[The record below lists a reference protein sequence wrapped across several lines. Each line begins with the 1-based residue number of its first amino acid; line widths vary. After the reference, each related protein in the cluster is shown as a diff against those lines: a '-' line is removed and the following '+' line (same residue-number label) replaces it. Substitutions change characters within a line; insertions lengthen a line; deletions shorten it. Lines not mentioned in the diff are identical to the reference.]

1 MTDIPAAPTER
12 RAWSP
17 YQIYV
22 VALLL
27 GVTVCN
33 YLDRIVLG
41 VLQEPIKHEL
51 HLSDAQL
58 GLLTGPAFALFYSL
72 SGIPAARLAERFNR
86 ATLLAAA
93 ITVWS
98 AMTALCGIANNFV
111 QLLLYRI
118 GVGAGEGG
126 CIPISHSILSDYFTP
141 RQRGFVMSIV
151 SMAPPFAS
159 ILAPIVG
166 GVVAEGWGW
175 RTAFL
180 VLGLPGI
187 ILALLVK
194 FTLKEPRA
202 AKTAEVKARPKGNFI
217 ADFKWLLGNK
227 AFVYIFVGGAF
238 VGVANAGIAGFTIS
252 FLLRTHE
259 LTLSQAGGIVGMT
272 GAAGLIGAMA
282 GGVLADWF
290 SGERGRSYVLV
301 PALGSGLAA
310 IFFALAFWAPDLR
323 IAVPLLLAA
332 AVAYNMKNGPLYAAI
347 QNIVP
352 STMRATGA
360 AIFMVG
366 ATVVGSTVGPLLTGL
381 ISDAIAR
388 QRFPEALGSFSATC
402 PGGRAPEGA
411 SEAITAA
418 CAQSSAVGLQSALIL
433 MSVVFVIS
441 MGFLAMASRTIRIN
455 TSGPEETPEAQ
466 ASA

>member
-1 MTDIPAAPTER
+1 MTDIPAARAER
-12 RAWSP
+12 RTWTP

-22 VALLL
+22 VGLILA
-27 GVTVCN
+27 VTVCN

-86 ATLLAAA
+86 STLLACA
-93 ITVWS
+93 IAVWS
-98 AMTALCGIANNFV
+98 GMTALCGIANNFV

-126 CIPISHSILSDYFTP
+126 CIPISHSLLSDYFTP

-166 GVVAEGWGW
+166 GLVAEGWGW
-175 RTAFL
+175 RMAFL
-180 VLGLPGI
+180 VLGLPGV
-187 ILALLVK
+187 ILALLVH
-194 FTLKEPRA
+194 FTLKDPRA
-202 AKTAEVKARPKGNFI
+202 AAPVTKERRKGAFI
-217 ADFKWLLGNK
+217 TDFKWLLGNK

-259 LTLSQAGGIVGMT
+259 LSLPQAGGIVGMT
-272 GAAGLIGAMA
+272 GAAGLVGAML
-282 GGVLADWF
+282 GGVMADWL

-310 IFFALAFWAPDLR
+310 VFFAVAFWVPDLR
-323 IAVPLLLAA
+323 ITVPMLLAA

-352 STMRATGA
+352 ANMRATGA

-381 ISDAIAR
+381 ISDMIAVR
-388 QRFPEALGSFSATC
+388 RFPEMLGSFSAAC

-411 SEAITAA
+411 TEALTAA
-418 CAQSSAVGLQSALIL
+418 CAQSSAIGLQSALIL
-433 MSVVFVIS
+433 MSVIFVIS

-455 TSGPEETPEAQ
+455 TNQGPDDAAAPATA
-466 ASA
+466 

>member
-1 MTDIPAAPTER
+1 MTDIPAAQAER
-12 RAWSP
+12 RTWTP
-17 YQIYV
+17 YQLYV

-27 GVTVCN
+27 AVTVCN

-86 ATLLAAA
+86 STLLACA
-93 ITVWS
+93 IGVWS
-98 AMTALCGIANNFV
+98 GMTALCGIAGNFV

-126 CIPISHSILSDYFTP
+126 CIPISHSLLSDYFTP

-175 RTAFL
+175 RMAFL
-180 VLGLPGI
+180 VLGLPGVV
-187 ILALLVK
+187 LALLVR
-194 FTLKEPRA
+194 FTLKDPRPA
-202 AKTAEVKARPKGNFI
+202 APVAKERRKGAFA

-227 AFVYIFVGGAF
+227 AFVYIFIGGAF

-259 LTLSQAGGIVGMT
+259 LSLPQAGGIVGMT
-272 GAAGLIGAMA
+272 GVAGLVGAML
-282 GGVLADWF
+282 GGVMADWL

-310 IFFALAFWAPDLR
+310 IFFAVAFWVPDLR
-323 IAVPLLLAA
+323 ITVPMLLAA

-352 STMRATGA
+352 SNMRATGA

-366 ATVVGSTVGPLLTGL
+366 ATVVGSTVGPLLTGV
-381 ISDAIAR
+381 ISDMIAVR
-388 QRFPEALGSFSATC
+388 RFPEILGSFSAAC

-411 SEAITAA
+411 TEALTMA
-418 CAQSSAVGLQSALIL
+418 CAQSSAIGLQSALIV
-433 MSVVFVIS
+433 MSVIFVVS

-455 TSGPEETPEAQ
+455 NNQGPDAAAPA
-466 ASA
+466 AA

>member
-1 MTDIPAAPTER
+1 MTDIPAAQAER
-12 RAWSP
+12 RTWTP
-17 YQIYV
+17 YQLYV

-27 GVTVCN
+27 AVTVCN

-86 ATLLAAA
+86 STLLACA
-93 ITVWS
+93 IGVWS
-98 AMTALCGIANNFV
+98 GMTALCGIAGNFV

-126 CIPISHSILSDYFTP
+126 CIPISHSLLSDYFTP

-175 RTAFL
+175 RMAFL
-180 VLGLPGI
+180 VLGLPGV
-187 ILALLVK
+187 ILALLVR
-194 FTLKEPRA
+194 FTLKDPRPA
-202 AKTAEVKARPKGNFI
+202 APVAKERRKGAFA

-227 AFVYIFVGGAF
+227 AFVYIFIGGAF

-259 LTLSQAGGIVGMT
+259 LTLPQAGGIVGMT
-272 GAAGLIGAMA
+272 GVAGLVGAML
-282 GGVLADWF
+282 GGVMADWL

-310 IFFALAFWAPDLR
+310 IFFAVAFWVPDLR
-323 IAVPLLLAA
+323 ITVPMLLAA

-352 STMRATGA
+352 SNMRATGA

-366 ATVVGSTVGPLLTGL
+366 ATVVGSTVGPLLTGV
-381 ISDAIAR
+381 ISDTIAVR
-388 QRFPEALGSFSATC
+388 RFPEILGSFSAAC

-411 SEAITAA
+411 TEALTTA
-418 CAQSSAVGLQSALIL
+418 CAQSSAIGLQSALIV
-433 MSVVFVIS
+433 MSVIFVVS

-455 TSGPEETPEAQ
+455 NNQGPDAAAPA
-466 ASA
+466 AA

>member
-1 MTDIPAAPTER
+1 MTDIPAPPSER
-12 RAWSP
+12 RIWTP

-22 VALLL
+22 VALILA
-27 GVTVCN
+27 VTVCN

-98 AMTALCGIANNFV
+98 GMTALCGLANNFV

-126 CIPISHSILSDYFTP
+126 CIPVTHSLLSDYFSP

-166 GVVAEGWGW
+166 GLVAENWGW
-175 RTAFL
+175 RAAFFA
-180 VLGLPGI
+180 LGLPGI
-187 ILALLVK
+187 VLALLAH

-202 AKTAEVKARPKGNFI
+202 AAAATAKPPPKGNFI
-217 ADFKWLLGNK
+217 ADCKWLMGNK

-272 GAAGLIGAMA
+272 GVAGLVGAML
-282 GGVLADWF
+282 GGLLADWF
-290 SGERGRSYVLV
+290 SGKRGRSYALV

-310 IFFALAFWAPDLR
+310 VCFATAFWVDDLR
-323 IAVPLLLAA
+323 FTVPMLLAA
-332 AVAYNMKNGPLYAAI
+332 AVAYNMKNGPIYAAV

-366 ATVVGSTVGPLLTGL
+366 ATVVGSTVGPLMTGV

-388 QRFPEALGSFSATC
+388 SRFPEVLGSFSATC

-411 SEAITAA
+411 SEAIAAA
-418 CAQSSAVGLQSALIL
+418 CAQSSAIGLQSALIL

-441 MGFLAMASRTIRIN
+441 MGFLAMASRHIRLN
-455 TSGPEETPEAQ
+455 TSGSGDEPAQ

>member
-1 MTDIPAAPTER
+1 MTDIPAPPSER
-12 RAWSP
+12 RIWSP

-27 GVTVCN
+27 AVTVCN

-86 ATLLAAA
+86 STLLAIAA
-93 ITVWS
+93 TVWS
-98 AMTALCGIANNFV
+98 GMTALCGVAQNFA

-151 SMAPPFAS
+151 SMAPPFAM
-159 ILAPIVG
+159 ILAPVVG
-166 GVVAEGWGW
+166 GLVAEGWGW
-175 RTAFL
+175 RMAFII
-180 VLGLPGI
+180 LGLPGI

-194 FTLKEPRA
+194 FTLKEPRTA
-202 AKTAEVKARPKGNFI
+202 AKAVAAKARPKGAFM
-217 ADFKWLLGNK
+217 ADVKWLLGNK

-259 LTLSQAGGIVGMT
+259 LSLPQAGGIVGMT
-272 GAAGLIGAMA
+272 GAAGLVGAML
-282 GGVLADWF
+282 GGLLADWF
-290 SGERGRSYVLV
+290 SGKRGRSYALV

-310 IFFALAFWAPDLR
+310 VFFATAFWIEDLR
-323 IAVPLLLAA
+323 ITVPMLLAA
-332 AVAYNMKNGPLYAAI
+332 AVAYNMKNGPIYAAV

-366 ATVVGSTVGPLLTGL
+366 ATVVGSTVGPLLTGV
-381 ISDAIAR
+381 ISDTIAKN
-388 QRFPEALGSFSATC
+388 RFPEVLGSFSATC

-411 SEAITAA
+411 TEIIAAA

-433 MSVVFVIS
+433 MSVIFVVS
-441 MGFLAMASRTIRIN
+441 MGFLAMASRTISIN
-455 TSGPEETPEAQ
+455 SQGSGDEPAQ